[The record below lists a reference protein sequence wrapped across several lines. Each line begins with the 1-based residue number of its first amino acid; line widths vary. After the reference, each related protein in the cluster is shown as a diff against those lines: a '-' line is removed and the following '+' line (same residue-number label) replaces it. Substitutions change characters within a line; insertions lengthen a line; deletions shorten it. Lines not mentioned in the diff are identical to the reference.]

1 MVPIGTDVN
10 VPVSNVIDGQTRTGT
25 GQMAYLDFRDGTQ
38 ATMAAAAHTPGERRV
53 DRPAQPD
60 GLTAL
65 EWRVVMLARQD
76 GIASLSANPRPG
88 RLRALLFGTR
98 PDPRL
103 ADPRLEALRRVAVHA
118 WHHGLAVPAAEV
130 ARFTDAGFGAAALQ
144 RVVLWVD
151 ARR

>member
-1 MVPIGTDVN
+1 MIPIGTDVN

-25 GQMAYLDFRDGTQ
+25 GQMAYLNFSDVIH
-38 ATMAAAAHTPGERRV
+38 ATTAAAPV
-53 DRPAQPD
+53 QPD

-65 EWRVVMLARQD
+65 EWRVVKLARQD
-76 GIASLSANPRPG
+76 GIGSLSDSPRFG

-118 WHHGLAVPAAEV
+118 WHHGHAVPVAEV
-130 ARFTDAGFGAAALQ
+130 ARFTAAGFGAAALQ